1 MKPCKPLKEQ
11 GYLNQTT
18 LAYSQGAAAVANAN
32 ANAIG
37 SITNAGS
44 SYSNYKTNKRDY
56 QLRLKGYQRT

>member
-1 MKPCKPLKEQ
+1 M

-18 LAYSQGAAAVANAN
+18 LAYSQGAAAVAGAN

-44 SYSNYKTNKRDY
+44 SYGSYKANERNYKLQLQGLDRDQSDY
-56 QLRLKGYQRT
+56 TQY